1 MKKTNKMLAGLV
13 IGTMAFAGLGG
24 MPVDNA
30 NLSAGIQ
37 NVAYADVNTNN
48 IKLVSGKFDYETNIY
63 TLEFSGI
70 SAKNLGQVQDFVL
83 MADFDGDIYRGNLEP
98 GNYSVEDKNGKMVVS
113 FPGQNMA
120 GISLVFK
127 DLYLGVNFKTNQ
139 CEKVVLDRIQ
149 ALNLKS
155 YKAQSKQMLFDKLDK
170 SLLNKQEIDYINK
183 IIDRGDSIVAVTSD
197 YRTILDVIYNMG
209 EKLDQMASTG
219 NYTTYQLDAKTH
231 ELFIAGLE
239 EMMPSLKKA
248 PKQAPK
254 KEAKKETPKKENKKE
269 KNLSQVEKLKASI
282 DDNKIITKAA
292 QLLLDTVPDLNK
304 EVTTKLQN
312 LIKKSDALIVK
323 AEKALEKLEKAGK

>member
-1 MKKTNKMLAGLV
+1 MLAGLV
-13 IGTMAFAGLGG
+13 IGTMAFAGIGG

-48 IKLVSGKFDYETNIY
+48 IKLVSGIYDGERNIY

-83 MADFDGDIYRGNLEP
+83 MANFDGDIYRGNLEP

-139 CEKVVLDRIQ
+139 GEKVVLDRIQ

-197 YRTILDVIYNMG
+197 YRTILDVLYNMG

-219 NYTTYQLDAKTH
+219 NYTTDQLDAKTH
-231 ELFIAGLE
+231 ELFLAGLQ
-239 EMMPSLKKA
+239 EMMPSLKQA
-248 PKQAPK
+248 PKQDS
-254 KEAKKETPKKENKKE
+254 KKETPKKENKKE
-269 KNLSQVEKLKASI
+269 KNLSQVDRLKASI
-282 DDNKIITKAA
+282 EDNKITTKAA

-304 EVTTKLQN
+304 EVTTKLQDF
-312 LIKKSDALIVK
+312 IKKSDALIVK
-323 AEKALEKLEKAGK
+323 AKKALEKLEKAGK

>member
-1 MKKTNKMLAGLV
+1 
-13 IGTMAFAGLGG
+13 
-24 MPVDNA
+24 
-30 NLSAGIQ
+30 
-37 NVAYADVNTNN
+37 
-48 IKLVSGKFDYETNIY
+48 
-63 TLEFSGI
+63 
-70 SAKNLGQVQDFVL
+70 

-231 ELFIAGLE
+231 ELFIAVLE
-239 EMMPSLKKA
+239 EMMPSLKQA
-248 PKQAPK
+248 PKQ
-254 KEAKKETPKKENKKE
+254 ESKKETPKKEDKKE
-269 KNLSQVEKLKASI
+269 KNLS
-282 DDNKIITKAA
+282 
-292 QLLLDTVPDLNK
+292 
-304 EVTTKLQN
+304 
-312 LIKKSDALIVK
+312 
-323 AEKALEKLEKAGK
+323 

>member
-1 MKKTNKMLAGLV
+1 MLAGLV
-13 IGTMAFAGLGG
+13 IGTMAFAGIGG

-48 IKLVSGKFDYETNIY
+48 IKLVSGIYDGERNIY

-83 MADFDGDIYRGNLEP
+83 MANFDGDIYRGNLEP

-127 DLYLGVNFKTNQ
+127 DLYLGVNFKPNQ
-139 CEKVVLDRIQ
+139 GEKVVLDRIQ

-197 YRTILDVIYNMG
+197 YRTILDVLYNMG

-219 NYTTYQLDAKTH
+219 NYTTDQLDAKTH
-231 ELFIAGLE
+231 ELFLAGLQ
-239 EMMPSLKKA
+239 EMMPSLKQA
-248 PKQAPK
+248 PKQDS
-254 KEAKKETPKKENKKE
+254 KKETPKKENKKE
-269 KNLSQVEKLKASI
+269 KNLSQVDRLKASI
-282 DDNKIITKAA
+282 EDNKITTKAA

-304 EVTTKLQN
+304 EVTTKLQDF
-312 LIKKSDALIVK
+312 IKKSDALIVK

>member
-1 MKKTNKMLAGLV
+1 MLAGLV
-13 IGTMAFAGLGG
+13 IGTMAFAGIGG

-48 IKLVSGKFDYETNIY
+48 IKLVSGIYDGERNIY

-83 MADFDGDIYRGNLEP
+83 MANFDGDIYRGNLEP

-127 DLYLGVNFKTNQ
+127 DLYLGVNFKPNQ
-139 CEKVVLDRIQ
+139 GEKVVLDRIQ

-197 YRTILDVIYNMG
+197 YRTILDVLYNMG

-219 NYTTYQLDAKTH
+219 NYTTDQLDAKTH
-231 ELFIAGLE
+231 ELFLAGLQ
-239 EMMPSLKKA
+239 EMMPSLKQA
-248 PKQAPK
+248 PKQDS
-254 KEAKKETPKKENKKE
+254 KKETPKKENKKE
-269 KNLSQVEKLKASI
+269 KNLSQVDRLKASI
-282 DDNKIITKAA
+282 EDNKITTKAA

-304 EVTTKLQN
+304 EVTTKLQD

>member
-13 IGTMAFAGLGG
+13 IGTMAFAGLVA

-48 IKLVSGKFDYETNIY
+48 IKLVSGIYDGERNIY

-83 MADFDGDIYRGNLEP
+83 MANFDGDIYRGNLEP

-127 DLYLGVNFKTNQ
+127 DLYLGVNFKPNQ
-139 CEKVVLDRIQ
+139 GEKVVLDRIQ

-197 YRTILDVIYNMG
+197 YRTILDVLYNMG

-219 NYTTYQLDAKTH
+219 NYTTDQLDAKTH
-231 ELFIAGLE
+231 ELFLAGLQ
-239 EMMPSLKKA
+239 EMMPSLKQA
-248 PKQAPK
+248 PKQDS
-254 KEAKKETPKKENKKE
+254 KKETPKKENKKE
-269 KNLSQVEKLKASI
+269 KTLS
-282 DDNKIITKAA
+282 
-292 QLLLDTVPDLNK
+292 
-304 EVTTKLQN
+304 
-312 LIKKSDALIVK
+312 
-323 AEKALEKLEKAGK
+323 